1 MSDSLQPHKLQHGR
15 LPCSSLSPRVCS
27 NSCSLRQWC
36 HPTIS
41 SCVALF
47 CCLQTFPAS
56 ESFQMS
62 QKFASGGQS
71 MGTSASASVLPMNI
85 QGWYPLVL
93 TGLISFLSKGQESSP
108 APQFESINSSALSLL
123 YGPTP
128 ISILDYWNTIALTI
142 QIFVS
147 KVTYLLFNMLSRF
160 VIALLP
166 RSKHFFFLIS
176 WLQSLSE
183 VILEPKKRKSVT
195 TSMFFPFY
203 LPCNNGAGCHD
214 LSLFVCF

>member
-1 MSDSLQPHKLQHGR
+1 MSDSLWPHGVQHTR
-15 LPCSSLSPRVCS
+15 LPVLHCLLEFVPTHVHW
-27 NSCSLRQWC
+27 QWC

-41 SCVALF
+41 FSFAPFSPCP
-47 CCLQTFPAS
+47 QSFPAS
-56 ESFQMS
+56 ESFPMNWL
-62 QKFASGGQS
+62 FPSGGQS
-71 MGTSASASVLPMNI
+71 IGASTSTSVLPMNI

-142 QIFVS
+142 QIFVG

-160 VIALLP
+160 VIAFLP
-166 RSKHFFFLIS
+166 RSKHGCSHHLRWFWS
-176 WLQSLSE
+176 P
-183 VILEPKKRKSVT
+183 PK
-195 TSMFFPFY
+195 
-203 LPCNNGAGCHD
+203 
-214 LSLFVCF
+214 